1 MAGIPKKLKAALLAA
16 TIAGGGVGGYQEMTR
31 QSLIH
36 LENIA
41 YMPYRDIA
49 GVLTVCV
56 GHTGPDIEMRRY
68 PDSIF
73 HMEPSG
79 AAIRTSPC
87 RHRRQTGDNHNLVQQ
102 SGCRKKYCHTELRHA
117 GSGADIP
124 GRSCQPGTDCGTGFQ
139 SPDG

>member
-68 PDSIF
+68 
-73 HMEPSG
+73 
-79 AAIRTSPC
+79 C
-87 RHRRQTGDNHNLVQQ
+87 
-102 SGCRKKYCHTELRHA
+102 
-117 GSGADIP
+117 P
-124 GRSCQPGTDCGTGFQ
+124 GRRDRHQCSRTGTGRCCNRF
-139 SPDG
+139 SGRYAVLCLADRKRWHCGGNRRDGSCNRCHQ